1 MAQMKRAS
9 QRRMYAGEHPN
20 RVAALVD
27 RGTAALA
34 AAGLG
39 PKRVVQLEV
48 RGRCSGRRLTLP
60 VVIADYA
67 GHRYLVAM
75 LGERANWVRNVRAAA
90 GHAAL
95 RHGQREEVT
104 LEEVDPSM
112 RGPILRR
119 YLELAPGARAHFPV
133 DRRDP
138 LEKFEQIAAQYPV
151 FRIISGEPAR

>member
-1 MAQMKRAS
+1 MAQVKQAS
-9 QRRMYAGEHPN
+9 RRRMYGGEHPS
-20 RVAALVD
+20 RVATLLD

-34 AAGLG
+34 AVGLG
-39 PKRVVQLEV
+39 PKRLVQLEV
-48 RGRCSGRRLTLP
+48 RGRRTGRRLALP

-75 LGERANWVRNVRAAA
+75 LGERANWVRNVRAAG
-90 GHAAL
+90 GHAVL

-138 LEKFEQIAAQYPV
+138 LEQFEQVAAQYPV
-151 FRIISGEPAR
+151 FRLAVPGR